1 MSGADTVA
9 SLGERALIRRVHDR
23 LPAAPP
29 WMRVG
34 IGDDAAVV
42 DVPARR
48 AEVLT
53 TDAFAEGVHFNRALV
68 PARDIGHRAVA
79 GALSDLAAMGAEP
92 RLLLLSLVLPDDLP
106 VADFDA
112 LIDGVAETAAAHRA
126 VVAGGNITRSPG
138 PLLIDVTA
146 VGHVHPRKVL
156 RRGGARAGDALYVSG
171 RPGGAAA
178 GLAWLLRTQDAAS
191 VASAARRPVGAD
203 AVASTPGPASDG
215 LGNEANDIAGAV
227 ERYRR
232 PQPRVRL
239 GLLVG
244 RTRAANAC
252 IDLSDGLADAV
263 AQVAQASGLGAV
275 LDLEAVPWHPAV
287 APVLGQDEAGLAAAL
302 ASDDYELL
310 FAVPA
315 RRRRLFERVTGF
327 AGLPPVTR
335 IGELRKGGDVV
346 ARQGGTERP
355 LTEGYEHFAGAA
367 QR

>member
-1 MSGADTVA
+1 VSGADTIA

-23 LPAAPP
+23 LPPAPP
-29 WMRVG
+29 WIRVG

-53 TDAFAEGVHFNRALV
+53 TDAFAEGVHFDRALV

-79 GALSDLAAMGAEP
+79 GTLSDLAAMGAEP
-92 RLLLLSLVLPDDLP
+92 RLLLLSLVLPDDLAL
-106 VADFDA
+106 ADFDA
-112 LIDGVAETAAAHRA
+112 MIDGVAEIAAAHRA
-126 VVAGGNITRSPG
+126 AVAGGNITRSPG

-171 RPGGAAA
+171 QPGGAAA
-178 GLAWLLRTQDAAS
+178 GLAWLRAHAAS
-191 VASAARRPVGAD
+191 VASEGRRPVGAD
-203 AVASTPGPASDG
+203 VVVSTAGPPSDG
-215 LGNEANDIAGAV
+215 FGNAANDIADAV

-252 IDLSDGLADAV
+252 MDLSDGLADAV

-287 APVLGQDEAGLAAAL
+287 APVLGQEEAGLAAAL

-335 IGELRKGGDVV
+335 IGELRKGADLVT
-346 ARQGGTERP
+346 RQGGTDRP

-367 QR
+367 RR